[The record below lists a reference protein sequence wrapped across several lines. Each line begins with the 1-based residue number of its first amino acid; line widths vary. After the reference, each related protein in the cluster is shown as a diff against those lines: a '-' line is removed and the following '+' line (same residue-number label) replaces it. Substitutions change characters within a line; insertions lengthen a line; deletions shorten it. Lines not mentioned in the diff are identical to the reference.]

1 MSCVLFVYICII
13 YIPLNIIH
21 LFIEFLKIEFP
32 FHSLLLSS
40 FFWSPDYLFCFFF
53 IYIAGVIC
61 LLFPL
66 RKIFIFREMLIVIEY
81 LLNAQV
87 YTYNVMCCAVYI
99 FTFVKE
105 DSKCIARMRLKII
118 ASIHMAFIVVLC
130 LFAIYIP
137 LAYISMTI
145 QTVNRV

>member
-1 MSCVLFVYICII
+1 
-13 YIPLNIIH
+13 
-21 LFIEFLKIEFP
+21 
-32 FHSLLLSS
+32 
-40 FFWSPDYLFCFFF
+40 
-53 IYIAGVIC
+53 
-61 LLFPL
+61 
-66 RKIFIFREMLIVIEY
+66 MLIVIEY

-118 ASIHMAFIVVLC
+118 IASIHMAFIVVLC